1 MNIFSKR
8 SATLHFPVGILLR
21 PVSGVLFILFLCCVT
36 DVQAQRLA
44 IRTNVPEW
52 GLSSPNLG
60 LEFALNNR
68 LSLECTGALCPFRL
82 KDDLY
87 FKHARAQTEL
97 KYWFENILSHHYV
110 GLMGFYSSFDLG
122 FRKKGFY
129 GDSYAVGLTYGYDWV
144 LSRRWNLEFS
154 AGLGAIH
161 YRMVRYTPSTIHGLP
176 DESGWKAAPVKLA
189 ISFVYIIK

>member
-1 MNIFSKR
+1 MNLFFKR
-8 SATLHFPVGILLR
+8 SATIFPVGILLR
-21 PVSGVLFILFLCCVT
+21 PVSGVLFMLFLCCTT
-36 DVQAQRLA
+36 DMQAQRLA
-44 IRTNVPEW
+44 VRTNVPEW
-52 GLSSPNLG
+52 GVLSPNLG

-97 KYWFENILSHHYV
+97 KYWFDNILAHHYIGV
-110 GLMGFYSSFDLG
+110 MGFYSSFDLG

-129 GDSYAVGLTYGYDWV
+129 GDAYAMGVTYGYDWV

-154 AGLGAIH
+154 AGLGAIR
-161 YRMVRYTPSTIHGLP
+161 YRIVRYTPSAPHGKP

-189 ISFVYIIK
+189 VSFVYIIK